1 MGRGCMNYRPTVLL
15 AHDDKSFVLS
25 VSTLLD
31 RMSFDVIPVEDSE
44 SVFTYAKKF
53 NPDIIVIDENLP
65 SIGGFETAHLIK
77 QETDTSFIPVIL
89 LTESPNK
96 ERVYGFKKT
105 NSARFLKKP
114 IHLLDFNRTLYECIK
129 FPGSKIKRK
138 HLRAKFTGNVA
149 LHYKGATTHYHA
161 VTLSEGGVF
170 LRDAS
175 PLSPGKRVFV
185 DLPLHN
191 DNALE
196 INGSV
201 IYTRKLYGG
210 IFNIG
215 PGMAIA
221 FKELTQD
228 DSEHIRDYVV
238 SQLMDDL
245 PHARHI
251 ISSCSFA

>member
-1 MGRGCMNYRPTVLL
+1 MNYRPTVLL
-15 AHDDKSFVLS
+15 AHDDKSFALS

-31 RMSFDVIPVEDSE
+31 RMSFDVIPVEDGE
-44 SVFTYAKKF
+44 SAFTYAKKYH
-53 NPDIIVIDENLP
+53 PDIIVLDENVP
-65 SIGGFETAHLIK
+65 SIGGVETAHLIK
-77 QETDTSFIPVIL
+77 QETDTSFIPVIV
-89 LTESPNK
+89 LTESPRREK
-96 ERVYGFKKT
+96 VHDFKKT
-105 NSARFLKKP
+105 NAAAFLKKP
-114 IHLLDFNRTLYECIK
+114 IHLLDFNRTLYECIN

-138 HLRAKFTGNVA
+138 HLRTKYTRNVA
-149 LHYKGATTHYHA
+149 LHYKGAATHYRA

-185 DLPLHN
+185 NLPLHN

-201 IYTRKLYGG
+201 IYTRKIYGG

-221 FKELTQD
+221 FKKLAQD
-228 DSEHIRDYVV
+228 DSAQIREYVV
-238 SQLMDDL
+238 SQLMEDL

-251 ISSCSFA
+251 IS